1 MDKPDYVLRKN
12 LDSDTS
18 SIAIE
23 NLFNLSRWANWN
35 SSAKRIL
42 SETKDN
48 IDVGTRFDLHRIEN
62 GRLVEEF
69 WQVDSVKKNTEPNYA
84 LLKLKWLGQN
94 TNGKPTAGA
103 ILSLEI
109 EIIIVCEKE
118 GGIEIS
124 AWWNLT
130 RLSRVLRIGNKIAR
144 NLVSGLFDDLCQNAT
159 IQIKDSVDIDTLD

>member
-1 MDKPDYVLRKN
+1 MEEPDYVLRKN
-12 LDSDTS
+12 LDAATS

-42 SETKDN
+42 SETKDG

-62 GRLVEEF
+62 GRLIEEL
-69 WQVDSVKKNTEPNYA
+69 WEVVSVKKSTKPNYA
-84 LLKLKWLGQN
+84 LIRLKWLGQN

-109 EIIIVCEKE
+109 EIIIVCEMD

-130 RLSRVLRIGNKIAR
+130 KLSRALRIGNKIVR
-144 NLVSGLFDDLCQNAT
+144 NLVSGMFDDLCNNAT
-159 IQIKDSVDIDTLD
+159 IQIKDAVDIDCVN

>member
-1 MDKPDYVLRKN
+1 MEEPDYVLRKN
-12 LDSDTS
+12 LDAATS

-23 NLFNLSRWANWN
+23 NLFHLSRWANWN

-42 SETKDN
+42 SETKDG

-62 GRLVEEF
+62 GRLIEEL
-69 WQVDSVKKNTEPNYA
+69 WEVVSVKKSTKPNYA
-84 LLKLKWLGQN
+84 LIRLKWLGQN

-109 EIIIVCEKE
+109 EIIIVCEMD

-130 RLSRVLRIGNKIAR
+130 KLSRALRIGNKIVR
-144 NLVSGLFDDLCQNAT
+144 NLVSGMFDDLCNNAT
-159 IQIKDSVDIDTLD
+159 IQIKDAVDIDCVN